1 MTLEKSFHVL
11 DWDQM
16 DPHTFYPIGKVSIWY
31 WGILINI
38 DAHVLK
44 NSGGRLFDKIIIVDN
59 PNEDIVELLQSALC
73 LQGINIESEA
83 IFSKAPIFFSL
94 PHEAY
99 ENPFFSDSEEECEEN
114 FFTKISR
121 IIKWFRF
128 QK

>member
-1 MTLEKSFHVL
+1 MNLEKSFHVL
-11 DWDQM
+11 DWEHM
-16 DPHTFYPIGKVSIWY
+16 DTHTSYPIREVSIWY
-31 WGILINI
+31 WGLLINV

-59 PNEDIVELLQSALC
+59 PNEYIVELLQSALC
-73 LQGINIESEA
+73 LQGIDIESEI
-83 IFSKAPIFFSL
+83 IFSKAPIIFSL
-94 PHEAY
+94 PQESY
-99 ENPFFSDSEEECEEN
+99 ENPFYSDSEEECEGN